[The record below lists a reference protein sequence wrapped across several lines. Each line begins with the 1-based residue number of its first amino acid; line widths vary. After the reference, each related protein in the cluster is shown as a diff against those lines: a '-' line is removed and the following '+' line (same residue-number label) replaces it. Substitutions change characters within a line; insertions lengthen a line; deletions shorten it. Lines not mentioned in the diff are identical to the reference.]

1 MVLACSAV
9 SFLETVSKVAT
20 TSPRGWSFSTLHKRM
35 PRLDKKHG
43 RKSKRGQLASP
54 GVISGEVLAV
64 RPASDRRWFLLLAC
78 IALIYACLAGLRTVA
93 DYDTGWQLATG
104 RWVVQHHRVP
114 SVDVLSYTVQGQ
126 PWIYPVGAG
135 VIFYLVFLIGG
146 YTLLSSIG
154 AAACVGTVA
163 LLLRRGNAASASLAV
178 VAVPLIALRTPPRA
192 DAFSVVLFAAFLSL
206 LWENYQTGRA
216 RLWLLPLLMLVWV
229 NVHFGFVAGLALLLA
244 YTGLELLETIRGE
257 VRRHAAVQ
265 RLRRAFGWLLCTAV
279 VTLVNPWG
287 WGIYRALLL
296 QTRAA
301 GHQEVSIAE
310 WTSLPLSW
318 VAFSRV
324 LWLRDTRGTLYL
336 LLTIAV
342 VAAVV
347 ALFRAQWGAAILL
360 LAAVYAPVR
369 HIRMGAVFSCVA
381 VIVGGSILWKE
392 MLRLSSHVRR
402 PSRMHSI
409 AAIGVV
415 VMLAAL
421 ASARCFDLVTNRHYF
436 GGDTDNAT
444 FAAGLSWWF
453 PQRAVEFI
461 QRQNLPGQVFNGYNA
476 GGYLAWA
483 LGPQR
488 GDYIDG
494 RDTLFGTERI
504 ERARHLLESSPD
516 SASWQQEADR
526 YHINTIILSL
536 ARYDGLQFVQ
546 LKDFC
551 NSRDWRPVYL
561 DEVSAVFVRRQP
573 ETEDL
578 LLRSKVDCAT
588 APLPAGPPPNDSAGA
603 FNRWANAASILSTLD
618 RNYEALAATD
628 KAIAIFPGSAIV
640 HLVRAAV
647 LSQLGRFPEAEQEYL
662 EAVSLHPDQF
672 TWSALADFY
681 RKQNRNAEAIQAL
694 KKAVQFQASP
704 ELSLVQLGYY
714 SLQLGQPK
722 EALAAF
728 DKAVQSA
735 APELTNASGRGSF
748 RYNVATGRARAYEI
762 LGDVQQAIPY
772 QEEAIRLA
780 PDAPQPWLNLAQLYH
795 LDGRSADEERAKAH
809 AATLTEN
816 QRR

>member
-1 MVLACSAV
+1 
-9 SFLETVSKVAT
+9 
-20 TSPRGWSFSTLHKRM
+20 M
-35 PRLDKKHG
+35 PRLDKKHARKAEQG
-43 RKSKRGQLASP
+43 RVVSRGVSSETALRLDAAAFERS
-54 GVISGEVLAV
+54 
-64 RPASDRRWFLLLAC
+64 WFLVLAC
-78 IALIYACLAGLRTVA
+78 IALVYAFLAGLRTVA

-104 RWVVQHHRVP
+104 RWVVQHHQVP
-114 SVDVLSYTVQGQ
+114 SVNVLSYTAQGQ

-135 VIFYLVFLIGG
+135 VVFYLAFLIGG
-146 YTLLSSIG
+146 YTLLSCMG

-163 LLLRRGNAASASLAV
+163 FLLRRGNPISAGLAIL
-178 VAVPLIALRTPPRA
+178 AVPLIAVRTPARA

-206 LWENYQTGRA
+206 LWENYQEGRA
-216 RLWLLPLLMLVWV
+216 RLWWLPILMLVWV
-229 NVHFGFVAGLALLLA
+229 NVHFGFVAGLALMLA
-244 YTGLELLETIRGE
+244 YVGMELLETMLGAT
-257 VRRHAAVQ
+257 RRRLALQ
-265 RLRRAFGWLLCTAV
+265 RLRHASGWLICTTA

-287 WGIYRALLL
+287 WKIYRALLL

-310 WTSLPLSW
+310 WRSLPLNW
-318 VAFSRV
+318 LAFSRV
-324 LWLRDTRGTLYL
+324 LQLRDTQGAVYL

-342 VAAVV
+342 IAAVV

-369 HIRMGAVFSCVA
+369 HVRMGAVFSCVV
-381 VIVGGSILWKE
+381 VIVGGSILWE
-392 MLRLSSHVRR
+392 EAIR
-402 PSRMHSI
+402 PSAHIRAARIRSF

-415 VMLAAL
+415 VLLAAL
-421 ASARCFDLVTNRHYF
+421 ASARSFDLVTNRHYF

-444 FAAGLSWWF
+444 FGTGLSWWF

-461 QRQNLPGQVFNGYNA
+461 QSENVPGEIFNGYNA
-476 GGYLAWA
+476 GGYLSWA

-488 GDYIDG
+488 RDYIDG

-516 SASWQQEADR
+516 SAAWRQEAEQ

-546 LKDFC
+546 LEDFC

-561 DEVSAVFVRRQP
+561 DQVSGVFVRRKP

-578 LLRSKVDCAT
+578 IRRFNVDCAT
-588 APLPAGPPPNDSAGA
+588 APLPAGPPPRDSAGA
-603 FNRWANAASILSTLD
+603 FNRWANAAGVLSALGRD
-618 RNYEALAATD
+618 YEALAATD

-640 HLVRAAV
+640 HLVRAHV
-647 LSQLGRFPEAEQEYL
+647 LSELSRFPEAETEYL
-662 EAVSLHPDQF
+662 QAVSLHPDEF

-681 RKQNRNAEAIQAL
+681 RKRGRDADAIRTL
-694 KKAVQFQASP
+694 KKAIQLQVRP

-714 SLQLGQPK
+714 SLHLGQPK
-722 EALAAF
+722 EALVAF
-728 DKAVQSA
+728 DKAVQNA
-735 APELTNASGRGSF
+735 APEVANASGRGSF

-762 LGDVQQAIPY
+762 LGDVQQAISY
-772 QEEAIRLA
+772 QEEAIKLA

-795 LDGRSADEERAKAH
+795 LDGRPADEERAKAQ
-809 AATLTEN
+809 AAKLTEN

>member
-1 MVLACSAV
+1 
-9 SFLETVSKVAT
+9 
-20 TSPRGWSFSTLHKRM
+20 M

-43 RKSKRGQLASP
+43 RKAEQGRVASL
-54 GVISGEVLAV
+54 GVSSATAV
-64 RPASDRRWFLLLAC
+64 RADPPAFQRRWFLVLAC
-78 IALIYACLAGLRTVA
+78 IALVYAFLAGLRTVA

-104 RWVVQHHRVP
+104 RWVVQHHQIP
-114 SVDVLSYTVQGQ
+114 SVDVLSYTAQGQ
-126 PWIYPVGAG
+126 PWTYPVGAG
-135 VIFYLVFLIGG
+135 VIFYLAFLMGG
-146 YTLLSSIG
+146 YTLVSCMG
-154 AAACVGTVA
+154 AAACVGAVA
-163 LLLRRGNAASASLAV
+163 LLLRRGSPLSAGLALL
-178 VAVPLIALRTPPRA
+178 AVPLIALRTPPRA

-216 RLWLLPLLMLVWV
+216 HLWLLPLLMLVWV
-229 NVHFGFVAGLALLLA
+229 NVHFGFVAGLALMLA
-244 YTGLELLETIRGE
+244 YAGMELSETILGE
-257 VRRHAAVQ
+257 ARRRAAIL
-265 RLRRAFGWLLCTAV
+265 RLRRASGWLLCAAV

-287 WGIYRALLL
+287 WGVYRALLL

-301 GHQEVSIAE
+301 GHQEVLIAE
-310 WTSLPLSW
+310 WTSLPLNW
-318 VAFSRV
+318 VAFSRA
-324 LWLRDTRGTLYL
+324 LWLRDTRGALYL
-336 LLTIAV
+336 LLAIAV

-347 ALFRAQWGAAILL
+347 ALFRAQWWGAILL
-360 LAAVYAPVR
+360 LTALYAPVR
-369 HIRMGAVFSCVA
+369 HVRMGAVFSCVV
-381 VIVGGSILWKE
+381 VIVGGSILWE
-392 MLRLSSHVRR
+392 AVLRLSSHIR
-402 PSRMHSI
+402 PSQIGSFV
-409 AAIGVV
+409 AIGAVAL
-415 VMLAAL
+415 LAAL
-421 ASARCFDLVTNRHYF
+421 ASARSFDLVTNRHYF

-444 FAAGLSWWF
+444 FGAGLSWWF

-461 QRQNLPGQVFNGYNA
+461 QSENVPGEIFNGYNA
-476 GGYLAWA
+476 GGYLSWA

-488 GDYIDG
+488 RDYIDG

-516 SASWQQEADR
+516 SAIWQQEADQ
-526 YHINTIILSL
+526 YHINSIILSL
-536 ARYDGLQFVQ
+536 ARYDGLQFVR

-561 DEVSAVFVRRQP
+561 DEVSAVFVRRKP

-578 LLRSKVDCAT
+578 ILRSKVDCAT
-588 APLPAGPPPNDSAGA
+588 APLPASTPAQDSAGA
-603 FNRWANAASILSTLD
+603 FNRWANAASVLSALD

-640 HLVRAAV
+640 HLVRAHV
-647 LSQLGRFPEAEQEYL
+647 LGQLSRFPEAEREYRA
-662 EAVSLHPDQF
+662 AVSLHPDEF

-681 RKQNRNAEAIQAL
+681 RKQNRDADAIQAL
-694 KKAVQFQASP
+694 QKAVQLQARP

-714 SLQLGQPK
+714 FLQLGQPK

-735 APELTNASGRGSF
+735 APEVTNATGRGSF

-762 LGDVQQAIPY
+762 LGDVQRAISY

-809 AATLTEN
+809 AATLIEN

>member
-1 MVLACSAV
+1 
-9 SFLETVSKVAT
+9 
-20 TSPRGWSFSTLHKRM
+20 M
-35 PRLDKKHG
+35 PRLDKKHD
-43 RKSKRGQLASP
+43 RKAKRPPVANS
-54 GVISGEVLAV
+54 GVTSGAAVLAG
-64 RPASDRRWFLLLAC
+64 RPASGRRWFLLLAS

-104 RWVVQHHRVP
+104 RWVLQHHHIP

-126 PWIYPVGAG
+126 HWIYPVGAG
-135 VIFYLVFLIGG
+135 VMFYLAFLIGG
-146 YTLLSSIG
+146 YTLLSGIG
-154 AAACVGTVA
+154 AAACVGTVV
-163 LLLRRGNAASASLAV
+163 LLLRRGNALSASLAIL
-178 VAVPLIALRTPPRA
+178 AVPLIALRTPPRA

-216 RLWLLPLLMLVWV
+216 HLWLLPLLMLVWV
-229 NVHFGFVAGLALLLA
+229 NVHFGFVAGLALMLA
-244 YTGLELLETIRGE
+244 YAGLEFLETIQGE
-257 VRRHAAVQ
+257 ARRRATMQ
-265 RLRRAFGWLLCTAV
+265 RLRRASGWLLGTAM

-287 WGIYRALLL
+287 WEIYRALLL

-310 WTSLPLSW
+310 WASLPLNW
-318 VAFSRV
+318 VAFSRA
-324 LWLRDTRGTLYL
+324 LWLRDTAGTLYL

-369 HIRMGAVFSCVA
+369 HVRMGAVFSCVV
-381 VIVGGSILWKE
+381 VIVGGSILWE
-392 MLRLSSHVRR
+392 ALLHLGSYIRA
-402 PSRMHSI
+402 PRMRSF
-409 AAIGVV
+409 ATVGAVV
-415 VMLAAL
+415 LLGAL

-444 FAAGLSWWF
+444 FGVGLSWWF

-461 QRQNLPGQVFNGYNA
+461 QRENLPGQIFQGYNA
-476 GGYLAWA
+476 GGYFAWA

-504 ERARHLLESSPD
+504 ERARHLLETPPD
-516 SASWQQEADR
+516 SAPWQQEADR

-551 NSRDWRPVYL
+551 SSRDWRPVYL
-561 DEVSAVFVRRQP
+561 DEVSAVFVRRKP
-573 ETEDL
+573 ETEAL
-578 LLRSKVDCAT
+578 VLRSKVDCAT
-588 APLPAGPPPNDSAGA
+588 APLPAGPPAPNGAAA
-603 FNRWANAASILSTLD
+603 FNRWANAASILSTLG
-618 RNYEALAATD
+618 RNYEALAAAD

-647 LSQLGRFPEAEQEYL
+647 LYQLSRFPEAEHEYL
-662 EAVSLHPDQF
+662 ETVSLHPDQF

-681 RKQNRNAEAIQAL
+681 RKQNRDVDAIQAL
-694 KKAVQFQASP
+694 KKAIQFQARP
-704 ELSLVQLGYY
+704 ELSLVKLGYY

-735 APELTNASGRGSF
+735 VPEVTNASGRGSF

-762 LGDVQQAIPY
+762 LGDVQQAISY

-795 LDGRSADEERAKAH
+795 LDGRAADEERAKAH
-809 AATLTEN
+809 AATLAEN
-816 QRR
+816 QHR

>member
-1 MVLACSAV
+1 MLA
-9 SFLETVSKVAT
+9 
-20 TSPRGWSFSTLHKRM
+20 G
-35 PRLDKKHG
+35 
-43 RKSKRGQLASP
+43 
-54 GVISGEVLAV
+54 
-64 RPASDRRWFLLLAC
+64 RPASDRRWVLLLAS

-104 RWVVQHHRVP
+104 RWVVQHHHIP

-126 PWIYPVGAG
+126 SWIYPVGAG
-135 VIFYLVFLIGG
+135 VIFYLAFLIGG
-146 YTLLSSIG
+146 YTLLSVIG
-154 AAACVGTVA
+154 AVACVGTVA
-163 LLLRRGNAASASLAV
+163 LLLRRGNALSASLAIL
-178 VAVPLIALRTPPRA
+178 AVPLIAPRTPPRA
-192 DAFSVVLFAAFLSL
+192 EAFSVVLFAAFLSL

-229 NVHFGFVAGLALLLA
+229 NVHFGFVAGLALMLA
-244 YTGLELLETIRGE
+244 YAGLEFLQTIQGE
-257 VRRHAAVQ
+257 ARRRAAMQ
-265 RLRRAFGWLLCTAV
+265 RLRRASGWLLCTAV

-310 WTSLPLSW
+310 WTSLPLNW
-318 VAFSRV
+318 VAFSRS
-324 LWLRDTRGTLYL
+324 LWLRDTSGALYL

-369 HIRMGAVFSCVA
+369 HVRMGAVFSCVV
-381 VIVGGSILWKE
+381 VIVGGSILWE
-392 MLRLSSHVRR
+392 ASLHLGSYIRAPRIRSFATVG
-402 PSRMHSI
+402 
-409 AAIGVV
+409 AVV
-415 VMLAAL
+415 LLGAL

-444 FAAGLSWWF
+444 FGVGLSWWF

-461 QRQNLPGQVFNGYNA
+461 QHENTPGQIFQGYNA

-551 NSRDWRPVYL
+551 DARDWRPVYL
-561 DEVSAVFVRRQP
+561 DEVSAVFVRRKP

-578 LLRSKVDCAT
+578 ILRSNVDCTT
-588 APLPAGPPPNDSAGA
+588 APLPAGLPAADSAAA

-618 RNYEALAATD
+618 RNYEALAAAD
-628 KAIAIFPGSAIV
+628 KALAIFPGSAIV
-640 HLVRAAV
+640 HLVRATV
-647 LSQLGRFPEAEQEYL
+647 LYPLGRFPEAEHEYL

-681 RKQNRNAEAIQAL
+681 RKQNRDADAIQAL
-694 KKAVQFQASP
+694 KKAVEYQARP

-735 APELTNASGRGSF
+735 APEVTNASGRGSF

-762 LGDVQQAIPY
+762 LGDVQQAISY

-795 LDGRSADEERAKAH
+795 LDGRAADEERAKAR
-809 AATLTEN
+809 AATLAEN
-816 QRR
+816 QHR